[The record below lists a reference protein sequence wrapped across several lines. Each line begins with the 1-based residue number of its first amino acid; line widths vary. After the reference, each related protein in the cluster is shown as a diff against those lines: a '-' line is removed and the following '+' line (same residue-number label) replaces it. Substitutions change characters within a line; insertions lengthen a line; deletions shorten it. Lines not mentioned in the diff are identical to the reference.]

1 MRKKVYYRYN
11 PQTENYER
19 VFPSRSSRIWS
30 VLWQLL
36 IAVLVG
42 IGSFFVLDGFIEM
55 PKDKALKSENV
66 RLISELQILRSR
78 MDDVQAVLTDL
89 AERDNNFYR
98 VMLQTN
104 PISQAHRYAGIER
117 TNLSSVTDNELV
129 SMLYAKMAMLER
141 EIVVQSRSFD
151 ELRDLAKKSSDR
163 LSHIPAIQPISGNNL
178 KKMASGYGRRT
189 DPIYGTVK
197 MHEGMDF
204 ACDIGTPVYATGD
217 GTIKSAKWHSGYGN
231 VIEID
236 HGFGYTTRYAHMS
249 KFQVSTAQKV
259 KRGDLIGYSGNTG
272 KSTGPHLHYEVRLRG
287 VPQNP
292 VNYYFYDLS
301 PEEYDA
307 MIAQSENTGN
317 AMD

>member
-78 MDDVQAVLTDL
+78 MDDAQAVLTDL

-117 TNLSSVTDNELV
+117 TKLSSVTDNELV
-129 SMLYAKMAMLER
+129 SMLNAKMAMLER